1 LERAVN
7 LFDIFILCIV
17 TFCLIRGVFR
27 GLIKEG
33 VSLIGLI
40 AGFCAASYYYV
51 LIAELLF
58 NWISSET
65 YFRTLGFFTVLLGI
79 VIITNVLIPPIK
91 SILGIDFIRGV
102 DISIGAGVGIIKG
115 LIVSCIML
123 IVFSVFFPRGAS
135 FIADS
140 RFSINLIRIS
150 EKIIL
155 VSPHEMKN
163 EFTEKIDFYKKT
175 WTESK

>member
-1 LERAVN
+1 MN

-27 GLIKEG
+27 GLIEEG
-33 VSLIGLI
+33 VSLIGVI
-40 AGFCAASYYYV
+40 ASFCAASYYYALV
-51 LIAELLF
+51 AEILF

-65 YFRTLGFFTVLLGI
+65 YIRTLGFFTVFLGI
-79 VIITNVLIPPIK
+79 VFITNVLIPPIK

-102 DISIGAGVGIIKG
+102 DRSLGAGVGITKG
-115 LIVSCIML
+115 ILVCCIML
-123 IVFSVFFPRGAS
+123 IVFSVFFPKDAS

-140 RFSINLIRIS
+140 KISSNLIRIS

-163 EFTEKIDFYKKT
+163 EFAKKIEVYKQA
-175 WTESK
+175 WTNSK